1 MLSEISATCDRIL
14 VISNGKIVADAKTD
28 ELSSSTA
35 GEEKLALVVE
45 GAASDIIS
53 AIKNIPAVIRVNKI
67 SEKNGNSAKYMVEY
81 EKITTYAVMY
91 LTQWQESAVR
101 FLICSR
107 ATKHLRKCSLSLL
120 LTAIMTQSEVK
131 IMVAILKRELSSY
144 FNSAVAYVVMA
155 VYFLFSG
162 LFFSM
167 ICIENDTS
175 SLSYVFGNMFIIILF
190 IIPIITMK
198 SFSEEKRQRTDQA
211 LLTSP
216 TSLFEI
222 VMGKFLGALILFA
235 ICSLIFVVYALV
247 ISFFTSPDWAVV
259 LCTVLGLLLLGSA
272 LIAIDIFISVLTE
285 SMIISAVA
293 GMGVGLLIYMLSNLS
308 SNITVDW
315 IATIVKKIDF
325 LTYYTNFTYGMLN
338 LTDII
343 FFLSVTG
350 LFLFFTARVLEK
362 DAGAKEVKSNERI
375 EKDTV
380 AENTAEVKTKID
392 DDKAAKTEKPKKDK
406 KKGGFKNFLKSR
418 KARHGSIAA
427 AIVAIVIALVIVLNI
442 VVSLL
447 VGRFPNMVLD
457 FTKESSFALENDTI
471 DYVSHIDKDIKIT
484 VLTTEEKFEGSGAY
498 YIQANK
504 LLEKWRAHQTAK
516 SNLITLTFQ
525 AIRLFHRNIQ
535 TQIGAKLK
543 YDDRRV
549 RRPVQSAYN

>member
-1 MLSEISATCDRIL
+1 
-14 VISNGKIVADAKTD
+14 
-28 ELSSSTA
+28 
-35 GEEKLALVVE
+35 
-45 GAASDIIS
+45 
-53 AIKNIPAVIRVNKI
+53 
-67 SEKNGNSAKYMVEY
+67 
-81 EKITTYAVMY
+81 
-91 LTQWQESAVR
+91 
-101 FLICSR
+101 
-107 ATKHLRKCSLSLL
+107 
-120 LTAIMTQSEVK
+120 
-131 IMVAILKRELSSY
+131 MVAILKRELSSY

-350 LFLFFTARVLEK
+350 LFLFFTARVL
-362 DAGAKEVKSNERI
+362 
-375 EKDTV
+375 
-380 AENTAEVKTKID
+380 
-392 DDKAAKTEKPKKDK
+392 KK
-406 KKGGFKNFLKSR
+406 
-418 KARHGSIAA
+418 
-427 AIVAIVIALVIVLNI
+427 
-442 VVSLL
+442 
-447 VGRFPNMVLD
+447 
-457 FTKESSFALENDTI
+457 
-471 DYVSHIDKDIKIT
+471 
-484 VLTTEEKFEGSGAY
+484 
-498 YIQANK
+498 
-504 LLEKWRAHQTAK
+504 
-516 SNLITLTFQ
+516 
-525 AIRLFHRNIQ
+525 
-535 TQIGAKLK
+535 
-543 YDDRRV
+543 RRW
-549 RRPVQSAYN
+549 S

>member
-1 MLSEISATCDRIL
+1 
-14 VISNGKIVADAKTD
+14 
-28 ELSSSTA
+28 
-35 GEEKLALVVE
+35 
-45 GAASDIIS
+45 
-53 AIKNIPAVIRVNKI
+53 
-67 SEKNGNSAKYMVEY
+67 
-81 EKITTYAVMY
+81 
-91 LTQWQESAVR
+91 
-101 FLICSR
+101 
-107 ATKHLRKCSLSLL
+107 
-120 LTAIMTQSEVK
+120 
-131 IMVAILKRELSSY
+131 MVAILKRELSSY

-362 DAGAKEVKSNERI
+362 
-375 EKDTV
+375 
-380 AENTAEVKTKID
+380 
-392 DDKAAKTEKPKKDK
+392 
-406 KKGGFKNFLKSR
+406 
-418 KARHGSIAA
+418 
-427 AIVAIVIALVIVLNI
+427 
-442 VVSLL
+442 
-447 VGRFPNMVLD
+447 
-457 FTKESSFALENDTI
+457 
-471 DYVSHIDKDIKIT
+471 
-484 VLTTEEKFEGSGAY
+484 
-498 YIQANK
+498 
-504 LLEKWRAHQTAK
+504 
-516 SNLITLTFQ
+516 
-525 AIRLFHRNIQ
+525 
-535 TQIGAKLK
+535 
-543 YDDRRV
+543 RR
-549 RRPVQSAYN
+549 RS

>member
-1 MLSEISATCDRIL
+1 
-14 VISNGKIVADAKTD
+14 
-28 ELSSSTA
+28 
-35 GEEKLALVVE
+35 
-45 GAASDIIS
+45 
-53 AIKNIPAVIRVNKI
+53 
-67 SEKNGNSAKYMVEY
+67 
-81 EKITTYAVMY
+81 
-91 LTQWQESAVR
+91 
-101 FLICSR
+101 
-107 ATKHLRKCSLSLL
+107 
-120 LTAIMTQSEVK
+120 
-131 IMVAILKRELSSY
+131 MVAILKRELSSY

-259 LCTVLGLLLLGSA
+259 LCTLLGLLLLGSA

-362 DAGAKEVKSNERI
+362 
-375 EKDTV
+375 
-380 AENTAEVKTKID
+380 
-392 DDKAAKTEKPKKDK
+392 
-406 KKGGFKNFLKSR
+406 
-418 KARHGSIAA
+418 
-427 AIVAIVIALVIVLNI
+427 
-442 VVSLL
+442 
-447 VGRFPNMVLD
+447 
-457 FTKESSFALENDTI
+457 
-471 DYVSHIDKDIKIT
+471 
-484 VLTTEEKFEGSGAY
+484 
-498 YIQANK
+498 
-504 LLEKWRAHQTAK
+504 
-516 SNLITLTFQ
+516 
-525 AIRLFHRNIQ
+525 
-535 TQIGAKLK
+535 
-543 YDDRRV
+543 RRW
-549 RRPVQSAYN
+549 S

>member
-1 MLSEISATCDRIL
+1 
-14 VISNGKIVADAKTD
+14 
-28 ELSSSTA
+28 
-35 GEEKLALVVE
+35 
-45 GAASDIIS
+45 
-53 AIKNIPAVIRVNKI
+53 
-67 SEKNGNSAKYMVEY
+67 
-81 EKITTYAVMY
+81 
-91 LTQWQESAVR
+91 
-101 FLICSR
+101 
-107 ATKHLRKCSLSLL
+107 
-120 LTAIMTQSEVK
+120 
-131 IMVAILKRELSSY
+131 MVAILKRELSSY
-144 FNSAVAYVVMA
+144 FNSAVAYVVIA

-175 SLSYVFGNMFIIILF
+175 SLSYDFGNMFIIILF

-362 DAGAKEVKSNERI
+362 
-375 EKDTV
+375 
-380 AENTAEVKTKID
+380 
-392 DDKAAKTEKPKKDK
+392 
-406 KKGGFKNFLKSR
+406 
-418 KARHGSIAA
+418 
-427 AIVAIVIALVIVLNI
+427 
-442 VVSLL
+442 
-447 VGRFPNMVLD
+447 
-457 FTKESSFALENDTI
+457 
-471 DYVSHIDKDIKIT
+471 
-484 VLTTEEKFEGSGAY
+484 
-498 YIQANK
+498 
-504 LLEKWRAHQTAK
+504 
-516 SNLITLTFQ
+516 
-525 AIRLFHRNIQ
+525 
-535 TQIGAKLK
+535 
-543 YDDRRV
+543 RRW
-549 RRPVQSAYN
+549 S

>member
-1 MLSEISATCDRIL
+1 
-14 VISNGKIVADAKTD
+14 
-28 ELSSSTA
+28 
-35 GEEKLALVVE
+35 
-45 GAASDIIS
+45 
-53 AIKNIPAVIRVNKI
+53 
-67 SEKNGNSAKYMVEY
+67 
-81 EKITTYAVMY
+81 
-91 LTQWQESAVR
+91 
-101 FLICSR
+101 
-107 ATKHLRKCSLSLL
+107 
-120 LTAIMTQSEVK
+120 
-131 IMVAILKRELSSY
+131 MVAILKRELSSY

-198 SFSEEKRQRTDQA
+198 SFSEEKRQLTDQA

-362 DAGAKEVKSNERI
+362 
-375 EKDTV
+375 
-380 AENTAEVKTKID
+380 
-392 DDKAAKTEKPKKDK
+392 
-406 KKGGFKNFLKSR
+406 
-418 KARHGSIAA
+418 
-427 AIVAIVIALVIVLNI
+427 
-442 VVSLL
+442 
-447 VGRFPNMVLD
+447 
-457 FTKESSFALENDTI
+457 
-471 DYVSHIDKDIKIT
+471 
-484 VLTTEEKFEGSGAY
+484 
-498 YIQANK
+498 
-504 LLEKWRAHQTAK
+504 
-516 SNLITLTFQ
+516 
-525 AIRLFHRNIQ
+525 
-535 TQIGAKLK
+535 
-543 YDDRRV
+543 RRW
-549 RRPVQSAYN
+549 S

>member
-1 MLSEISATCDRIL
+1 
-14 VISNGKIVADAKTD
+14 
-28 ELSSSTA
+28 
-35 GEEKLALVVE
+35 
-45 GAASDIIS
+45 
-53 AIKNIPAVIRVNKI
+53 
-67 SEKNGNSAKYMVEY
+67 
-81 EKITTYAVMY
+81 
-91 LTQWQESAVR
+91 
-101 FLICSR
+101 
-107 ATKHLRKCSLSLL
+107 
-120 LTAIMTQSEVK
+120 
-131 IMVAILKRELSSY
+131 MVAILKRELSSY

-315 IATIVKKIDF
+315 IASIVKKIDF

-362 DAGAKEVKSNERI
+362 
-375 EKDTV
+375 
-380 AENTAEVKTKID
+380 
-392 DDKAAKTEKPKKDK
+392 
-406 KKGGFKNFLKSR
+406 
-418 KARHGSIAA
+418 
-427 AIVAIVIALVIVLNI
+427 
-442 VVSLL
+442 
-447 VGRFPNMVLD
+447 
-457 FTKESSFALENDTI
+457 
-471 DYVSHIDKDIKIT
+471 
-484 VLTTEEKFEGSGAY
+484 
-498 YIQANK
+498 
-504 LLEKWRAHQTAK
+504 
-516 SNLITLTFQ
+516 
-525 AIRLFHRNIQ
+525 
-535 TQIGAKLK
+535 
-543 YDDRRV
+543 RRW
-549 RRPVQSAYN
+549 S

>member
-1 MLSEISATCDRIL
+1 
-14 VISNGKIVADAKTD
+14 
-28 ELSSSTA
+28 
-35 GEEKLALVVE
+35 
-45 GAASDIIS
+45 
-53 AIKNIPAVIRVNKI
+53 
-67 SEKNGNSAKYMVEY
+67 
-81 EKITTYAVMY
+81 
-91 LTQWQESAVR
+91 
-101 FLICSR
+101 
-107 ATKHLRKCSLSLL
+107 
-120 LTAIMTQSEVK
+120 
-131 IMVAILKRELSSY
+131 MVAILKRELSSY

-247 ISFFTSPDWAVV
+247 ISFFTSPDWTVV

-362 DAGAKEVKSNERI
+362 
-375 EKDTV
+375 
-380 AENTAEVKTKID
+380 
-392 DDKAAKTEKPKKDK
+392 
-406 KKGGFKNFLKSR
+406 
-418 KARHGSIAA
+418 
-427 AIVAIVIALVIVLNI
+427 
-442 VVSLL
+442 
-447 VGRFPNMVLD
+447 
-457 FTKESSFALENDTI
+457 
-471 DYVSHIDKDIKIT
+471 
-484 VLTTEEKFEGSGAY
+484 
-498 YIQANK
+498 
-504 LLEKWRAHQTAK
+504 
-516 SNLITLTFQ
+516 
-525 AIRLFHRNIQ
+525 
-535 TQIGAKLK
+535 
-543 YDDRRV
+543 RRW
-549 RRPVQSAYN
+549 S

>member
-1 MLSEISATCDRIL
+1 
-14 VISNGKIVADAKTD
+14 
-28 ELSSSTA
+28 
-35 GEEKLALVVE
+35 
-45 GAASDIIS
+45 
-53 AIKNIPAVIRVNKI
+53 
-67 SEKNGNSAKYMVEY
+67 
-81 EKITTYAVMY
+81 
-91 LTQWQESAVR
+91 
-101 FLICSR
+101 
-107 ATKHLRKCSLSLL
+107 
-120 LTAIMTQSEVK
+120 
-131 IMVAILKRELSSY
+131 MVAILKRELSSY

-175 SLSYVFGNMFIIILF
+175 SLSYVFGNMFIIILS

-362 DAGAKEVKSNERI
+362 
-375 EKDTV
+375 
-380 AENTAEVKTKID
+380 
-392 DDKAAKTEKPKKDK
+392 
-406 KKGGFKNFLKSR
+406 
-418 KARHGSIAA
+418 
-427 AIVAIVIALVIVLNI
+427 
-442 VVSLL
+442 
-447 VGRFPNMVLD
+447 
-457 FTKESSFALENDTI
+457 
-471 DYVSHIDKDIKIT
+471 
-484 VLTTEEKFEGSGAY
+484 
-498 YIQANK
+498 
-504 LLEKWRAHQTAK
+504 
-516 SNLITLTFQ
+516 
-525 AIRLFHRNIQ
+525 
-535 TQIGAKLK
+535 
-543 YDDRRV
+543 RRW
-549 RRPVQSAYN
+549 S

>member
-1 MLSEISATCDRIL
+1 
-14 VISNGKIVADAKTD
+14 
-28 ELSSSTA
+28 
-35 GEEKLALVVE
+35 
-45 GAASDIIS
+45 
-53 AIKNIPAVIRVNKI
+53 
-67 SEKNGNSAKYMVEY
+67 
-81 EKITTYAVMY
+81 
-91 LTQWQESAVR
+91 
-101 FLICSR
+101 
-107 ATKHLRKCSLSLL
+107 
-120 LTAIMTQSEVK
+120 
-131 IMVAILKRELSSY
+131 MVAILKRELSSY

-308 SNITVDW
+308 NNITVDW

-362 DAGAKEVKSNERI
+362 
-375 EKDTV
+375 
-380 AENTAEVKTKID
+380 
-392 DDKAAKTEKPKKDK
+392 
-406 KKGGFKNFLKSR
+406 
-418 KARHGSIAA
+418 
-427 AIVAIVIALVIVLNI
+427 
-442 VVSLL
+442 
-447 VGRFPNMVLD
+447 
-457 FTKESSFALENDTI
+457 
-471 DYVSHIDKDIKIT
+471 
-484 VLTTEEKFEGSGAY
+484 
-498 YIQANK
+498 
-504 LLEKWRAHQTAK
+504 
-516 SNLITLTFQ
+516 
-525 AIRLFHRNIQ
+525 
-535 TQIGAKLK
+535 
-543 YDDRRV
+543 RRW
-549 RRPVQSAYN
+549 S

>member
-1 MLSEISATCDRIL
+1 
-14 VISNGKIVADAKTD
+14 
-28 ELSSSTA
+28 
-35 GEEKLALVVE
+35 
-45 GAASDIIS
+45 
-53 AIKNIPAVIRVNKI
+53 
-67 SEKNGNSAKYMVEY
+67 
-81 EKITTYAVMY
+81 
-91 LTQWQESAVR
+91 
-101 FLICSR
+101 
-107 ATKHLRKCSLSLL
+107 
-120 LTAIMTQSEVK
+120 
-131 IMVAILKRELSSY
+131 MVAILKRELSSY

-175 SLSYVFGNMFIIILF
+175 SLSYVFENMFIIILF

-362 DAGAKEVKSNERI
+362 
-375 EKDTV
+375 
-380 AENTAEVKTKID
+380 
-392 DDKAAKTEKPKKDK
+392 
-406 KKGGFKNFLKSR
+406 
-418 KARHGSIAA
+418 
-427 AIVAIVIALVIVLNI
+427 
-442 VVSLL
+442 
-447 VGRFPNMVLD
+447 
-457 FTKESSFALENDTI
+457 
-471 DYVSHIDKDIKIT
+471 
-484 VLTTEEKFEGSGAY
+484 
-498 YIQANK
+498 
-504 LLEKWRAHQTAK
+504 
-516 SNLITLTFQ
+516 
-525 AIRLFHRNIQ
+525 
-535 TQIGAKLK
+535 
-543 YDDRRV
+543 RRW
-549 RRPVQSAYN
+549 S

>member
-1 MLSEISATCDRIL
+1 ME
-14 VISNGKIVADAKTD
+14 
-28 ELSSSTA
+28 
-35 GEEKLALVVE
+35 
-45 GAASDIIS
+45 
-53 AIKNIPAVIRVNKI
+53 
-67 SEKNGNSAKYMVEY
+67 
-81 EKITTYAVMY
+81 
-91 LTQWQESAVR
+91 
-101 FLICSR
+101 
-107 ATKHLRKCSLSLL
+107 
-120 LTAIMTQSEVK
+120 
-131 IMVAILKRELSSY
+131 AILKRELSSY

-222 VMGKFLGALILFA
+222 VMGKFLGALILSA

-362 DAGAKEVKSNERI
+362 
-375 EKDTV
+375 
-380 AENTAEVKTKID
+380 
-392 DDKAAKTEKPKKDK
+392 
-406 KKGGFKNFLKSR
+406 
-418 KARHGSIAA
+418 
-427 AIVAIVIALVIVLNI
+427 
-442 VVSLL
+442 
-447 VGRFPNMVLD
+447 
-457 FTKESSFALENDTI
+457 
-471 DYVSHIDKDIKIT
+471 
-484 VLTTEEKFEGSGAY
+484 
-498 YIQANK
+498 
-504 LLEKWRAHQTAK
+504 
-516 SNLITLTFQ
+516 
-525 AIRLFHRNIQ
+525 
-535 TQIGAKLK
+535 
-543 YDDRRV
+543 RRW
-549 RRPVQSAYN
+549 S